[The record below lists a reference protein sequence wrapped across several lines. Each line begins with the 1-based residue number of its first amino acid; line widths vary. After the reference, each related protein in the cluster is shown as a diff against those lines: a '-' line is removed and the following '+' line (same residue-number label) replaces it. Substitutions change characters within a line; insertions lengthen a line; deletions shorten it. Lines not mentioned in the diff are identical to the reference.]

1 MIYQKILKNNIN
13 YFKYAFIFSSSLLM
27 MKNILITG
35 SSFLYSN
42 NTKLNILLILLTVFI
57 YFYAI
62 YKEKHFIINIRAM
75 FILILIFIFWLVT
88 FCFNTSL
95 LAYSYVLEDIQ
106 SFMIY
111 SIPAFLFLPL
121 VDDYNELMNI
131 LYKIRYLFLAVLLF
145 TLFLIFF
152 NGVVQGSGSRYM
164 SYSMAFGRA
173 LILPTIVFISSWF
186 NKGNIFDLF
195 CSGLF
200 CLSIVLIGSR
210 FPLLCIG
217 SFILIKLF
225 FNLKNN
231 PKKTLLF
238 LSLLL
243 IIFIFLIFGGTYIN
257 NVFNLIFSKFGIRSR
272 GLSILLSGNLGTDSG
287 RFIIYEELIS
297 QLNKHPFLGYGAF
310 GGIVALN
317 NGLSHSLILD
327 IFSNLGY
334 LGGVLFLLWFISRFA
349 KLWKSSKNN
358 MSKKEYILICICMFA
373 PICLI
378 QSSLWS
384 ANYLW
389 YLLVMPLKSK
399 S

>member
-1 MIYQKILKNNIN
+1 M
-13 YFKYAFIFSSSLLM
+13 
-27 MKNILITG
+27 
-35 SSFLYSN
+35 
-42 NTKLNILLILLTVFI
+42 
-57 YFYAI
+57 
-62 YKEKHFIINIRAM
+62 
-75 FILILIFIFWLVT
+75 
-88 FCFNTSL
+88 
-95 LAYSYVLEDIQ
+95 
-106 SFMIY
+106 
-111 SIPAFLFLPL
+111 
-121 VDDYNELMNI
+121 
-131 LYKIRYLFLAVLLF
+131 
-145 TLFLIFF
+145 
-152 NGVVQGSGSRYM
+152 
-164 SYSMAFGRA
+164 
-173 LILPTIVFISSWF
+173 
-186 NKGNIFDLF
+186 
-195 CSGLF
+195 
-200 CLSIVLIGSR
+200 
-210 FPLLCIG
+210 
-217 SFILIKLF
+217 
-225 FNLKNN
+225 
-231 PKKTLLF
+231 
-238 LSLLL
+238 L